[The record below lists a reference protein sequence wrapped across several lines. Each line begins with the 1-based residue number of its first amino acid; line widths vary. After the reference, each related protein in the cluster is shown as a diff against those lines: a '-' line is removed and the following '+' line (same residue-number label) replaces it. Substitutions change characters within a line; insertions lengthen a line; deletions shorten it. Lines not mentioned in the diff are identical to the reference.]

1 MMKPEMVIAIIKS
14 ANVMKTPEKP
24 KAKTVKAMV
33 QSVICDSSLKNGK
46 ILLKPLGKYNGWREN
61 FLDFAL
67 IRCYRGSILPLASP
81 ARRAHRMLITRF
93 PEKVETSRDDC
104 VCYLEVP
111 QKKACNY
118 SNVLKVT

>member
-61 FLDFAL
+61 LLDFAL
-67 IRCYRGSILPLASP
+67 IGCYRGSIPSP
-81 ARRAHRMLITRF
+81 CRPRTKGTQDI
-93 PEKVETSRDDC
+93 DN
-104 VCYLEVP
+104 EV
-111 QKKACNY
+111 A
-118 SNVLKVT
+118 